1 MSNHDGVGNKKRVVD
16 ASITTVST
24 KEDLKNTNF
33 DITTEVGTDNF
44 INGVSNFT
52 DSADIFRSRTGY
64 SYTIEGNDY
73 KKLIS
78 NNEATAPFLVR
89 IRNSR
94 SPNEAI
100 GFFTVNNLQR
110 NNTSNL
116 RKNMSKIRTELLSDL
131 VGTSYFDHYHEI
143 TTPAEESDS
152 NEDNN
157 VPKKMFLK
165 CKTSYNYHHDKYE
178 KFLNTTTANENILP
192 NVYNFISENISEK
205 PVEEVRF
212 QNTLGGRLE
221 ISKNPLVKTPKAKKF
236 SEITNAPLNE
246 YLRNYAL
253 IYDQLPQETINRINT
268 KSKNVVI
275 PLIETKQF
283 QSQNSKKDFFPAYI
297 ELEFAKS
304 AKSEFVEILR
314 TSKKE
319 DEFVTNLIN
328 LIETDQYSSVAFSET
343 SSNLNGTNE
352 QALIDSKV
360 WDVPTQLIPKN
371 ITAEETTKNTT
382 TFLGDENVTNNL
394 NTSPRY
400 SIFNSIVD
408 VAFKTKYDN
417 YISDKTRK
425 VQDFLFSK
433 ETKPCHSEVVLYR
446 VAKYAN
452 SESDLPTKNYFL
464 LNTSDSEVANFYD
477 TQVKIN
483 KNYVY
488 TIYAYTLVIGNEY
501 SYRSFRTGSRSGRF
515 LVTNN
520 PSVKLVEHVI
530 GRTNNYVLSDPP
542 MMPDITPYTF
552 FDVDNQVGFNFNSS
566 VGKRLMNPI
575 TFSPEE
581 NLRVQRLKKTQNRVL
596 NPDNK
601 ILYSGDSPNRFYE
614 VYRVEEPPVSD
625 QSFIGNLRTRT
636 SKTSFVDTIEP
647 NKKYYYLFRA
657 IDNHGNVSNPSSVI
671 QVQIIKDRTIFTE
684 IRNYTYDSEKDIKN
698 RTKAFK
704 KYFRIIP
711 SSPNLLLDLV
721 KSGIEKDTGEPMI
734 GEGETGLLT
743 LKDIT
748 NPALGVG
755 EHTIWG
761 KKFKLRI
768 TSKTS
773 GKKLDVNFRM
783 KQKYRKPNEEL
794 I

>member
-1 MSNHDGVGNKKRVVD
+1 MSNHDGVGNKKRILDV
-16 ASITTVST
+16 STTTIST
-24 KEDLKNTNF
+24 KEDFKNTNF
-33 DITTEVGTDNF
+33 DITTEIGTDNF

-52 DSADIFRSRTGY
+52 DSSDLFRSRTGY
-64 SYTIEGNDY
+64 SYVVEGNDY

-78 NNEATAPFLVR
+78 NNDAIAPFSVR
-89 IRNSR
+89 VDNSVL
-94 SPNEAI
+94 PNQAFC
-100 GFFTVNNLQR
+100 FFTANNPQG

-116 RKNMSKIRTELLSDL
+116 KNNISKIRTELLTDL

-143 TTPAEESDS
+143 TTPAVESDS

-178 KFLNTTTANENILP
+178 KFLNTTDANENILP

-205 PVEEVRF
+205 TVEEVRF
-212 QNTLGGRLE
+212 QNTLGGRLD

-253 IYDQLPQETINRINT
+253 IYDQLPQETIDRINT

-275 PLIETKQF
+275 PLIGTKEF

-304 AKSEFVEILR
+304 AKSDFVEILR

-328 LIETDQYSSVAFSET
+328 LIEKDQYSSVVFSET
-343 SSNLNGTNE
+343 SSNIDGTSD
-352 QALIDSKV
+352 QVLADSKV
-360 WDVPTQLIPKN
+360 WDIPTQLIPRN
-371 ITAEETTKNTT
+371 STADETIKNTT

-417 YISDKTRK
+417 YISDRTRS

-452 SESDLPTKNYFL
+452 EESDLPTKNYFL

-501 SYRSFRTGSRSGRF
+501 SYSSFGTGSRGGTF
-515 LVTNN
+515 LVNNN

-530 GRTNNYVLSDPP
+530 GRTDNYVLSDPP

-552 FDVDNQVGFNFNSS
+552 FDVDNRVGFNFNSS
-566 VGKRLMNPI
+566 VGKRLMMPI
-575 TFSPEE
+575 PGT
-581 NLRVQRLKKTQNRVL
+581 LC
-596 NPDNK
+596 
-601 ILYSGDSPNRFYE
+601 I
-614 VYRVEEPPVSD
+614 PV
-625 QSFIGNLRTRT
+625 N
-636 SKTSFVDTIEP
+636 
-647 NKKYYYLFRA
+647 
-657 IDNHGNVSNPSSVI
+657 
-671 QVQIIKDRTIFTE
+671 
-684 IRNYTYDSEKDIKN
+684 DSE
-698 RTKAFK
+698 AQ
-704 KYFRIIP
+704 
-711 SSPNLLLDLV
+711 
-721 KSGIEKDTGEPMI
+721 
-734 GEGETGLLT
+734 
-743 LKDIT
+743 
-748 NPALGVG
+748 
-755 EHTIWG
+755 
-761 KKFKLRI
+761 LRGA
-768 TSKTS
+768 SHP
-773 GKKLDVNFRM
+773 GC
-783 KQKYRKPNEEL
+783 
-794 I
+794 

>member
-1 MSNHDGVGNKKRVVD
+1 MQDRFFHR
-16 ASITTVST
+16 I
-24 KEDLKNTNF
+24 
-33 DITTEVGTDNF
+33 F
-44 INGVSNFT
+44 IV
-52 DSADIFRSRTGY
+52 
-64 SYTIEGNDY
+64 
-73 KKLIS
+73 
-78 NNEATAPFLVR
+78 
-89 IRNSR
+89 
-94 SPNEAI
+94 
-100 GFFTVNNLQR
+100 
-110 NNTSNL
+110 
-116 RKNMSKIRTELLSDL
+116 
-131 VGTSYFDHYHEI
+131 
-143 TTPAEESDS
+143 
-152 NEDNN
+152 
-157 VPKKMFLK
+157 
-165 CKTSYNYHHDKYE
+165 
-178 KFLNTTTANENILP
+178 
-192 NVYNFISENISEK
+192 
-205 PVEEVRF
+205 
-212 QNTLGGRLE
+212 LE
-221 ISKNPLVKTPKAKKF
+221 IVWTGKIKQNHCTV
-236 SEITNAPLNE
+236 ITN
-246 YLRNYAL
+246 
-253 IYDQLPQETINRINT
+253 Q
-268 KSKNVVI
+268 
-275 PLIETKQF
+275 
-283 QSQNSKKDFFPAYI
+283 DFA
-297 ELEFAKS
+297 
-304 AKSEFVEILR
+304 EILR

-328 LIETDQYSSVAFSET
+328 LIEKDQYSSVVFSET
-343 SSNLNGTNE
+343 SSNIDGTSD
-352 QALIDSKV
+352 QVLTDSKV
-360 WDVPTQLIPKN
+360 WDIPTQLIPRN
-371 ITAEETTKNTT
+371 STADETIKNTT

-417 YISDKTRK
+417 YISDRTRS

-452 SESDLPTKNYFL
+452 EESDLPTKNYFL

-501 SYRSFRTGSRSGRF
+501 SYSSFGTGSRGGTF
-515 LVTNN
+515 LVNNN

-530 GRTNNYVLSDPP
+530 GRTDNYVLSDPP

-552 FDVDNQVGFNFNSS
+552 FDVDNRVGFNFNSS
-566 VGKRLMNPI
+566 VGKRLMVPI
-575 TFSPEE
+575 PFSSEE
-581 NLRVQRLKKTQNRVL
+581 GQRALRLKKTQNRVL

-614 VYRVEEPPVSD
+614 VYRVEEPPTSE
-625 QSFIGNLRTRT
+625 QSFIGNIRTRT

-647 NKKYYYLFRA
+647 NRKYYYLFRA

-671 QVQIIKDRTIFTE
+671 QVQIIKDRTVFTE
-684 IRNYTYDSEKDIKN
+684 IRNYVYDSEKNIKN
-698 RTKAFK
+698 KTFK

-721 KSGIEKDTGEPMI
+721 KSGIEKETGEPI
-734 GEGETGLLT
+734 TGESETGLLT

-783 KQKYRKPNEEL
+783 KQKYKKPNEEL